1 MKEEYISEV
10 LKNVKN
16 KKAKAQIK
24 AELEDHI
31 DEKIQSYLDRGYS
44 QSEAQKL
51 AVKEMGK
58 AEDVGIPLNAL
69 HKGYKNLFTILGG
82 IVVLLLLFLSFY
94 FNARFAYASNLS
106 LHHAH
111 FIKFDFLS
119 LGIFAAYIILLV
131 LARKFNNKAIV
142 LFIIISFSIQIIF
155 SVVSFVIETS
165 STVMMDTR
173 MVGYRLVN
181 IFVIF
186 QPAAYALISL
196 VSKGFGGYIDSI
208 FGYDWLSSA
217 TANIW
222 VFQTASFILA
232 AVIIIW
238 AVLLYISLVKKERMT
253 LKKPRK
259 RIFATIE
266 KAAAVFLVLN
276 IIFMSSCTIAAYPQ
290 LDVKC
295 QKILDERV
303 DIINHVVSADFNKTA
318 DEQIEAFSS
327 YGYDLQKDEDYYS
340 NAANLDTYS
349 YYQTTNYLEIS
360 KGKNDEKINRI
371 IYSLTLFDSIYIK
384 DFLCDADDYKI
395 LQTLKPGTDLKDV
408 INSGILQKAV
418 GIDYSKKESKYDS
431 GKYMYI
437 GFQFDN
443 TVETLNIDKKLNY
456 QDDKGYKTIL
466 KNYQKTN
473 LRTLTLENGKVVSND
488 SLEDY

>member
-31 DEKIQSYLDRGYS
+31 DEKIQSYLDLGYIE
-44 QSEAQKL
+44 SEAQEL

-58 AEDVGIPLNAL
+58 AEDIGIPLNAL

-82 IVVLLLLFLSFY
+82 IAVLLLLFLSFY
-94 FNARFAYASNLS
+94 FNGKFAYASNLGLYPS
-106 LHHAH
+106 H
-111 FIKFDFLS
+111 FIKYDFLS
-119 LGIFAAYIILLV
+119 LGIFAAYIILLL
-131 LARKFNNKAIV
+131 LARKFNSKVVA
-142 LFIIISFSIQIIF
+142 LFIIISFSLQIVF
-155 SVVSFVIETS
+155 TMLSFAIETS

-173 MVGYRLVN
+173 NIGQSFVN
-181 IFVIF
+181 IFVVF

-196 VSKGFGGYIDSI
+196 VSKGFSGYIDSI
-208 FGYDWLSSA
+208 FGYDRLSSA

-232 AVIIIW
+232 AFIITW
-238 AVLLYISLVKKERMT
+238 AVLLYIAIAKKERMT

-259 RIFATIE
+259 RAFLTIE
-266 KAAAVFLVLN
+266 KAAAVFLALN
-276 IIFMSSCTIAAYPQ
+276 IIFMSSCTIAACSQ

-295 QKILDERV
+295 QKILDERI
-303 DIINHVVSADFNKTA
+303 DIINRVISADFSKSA
-318 DEQIEAFSS
+318 YEQIEAFRS
-327 YGYDLQKDEDYYS
+327 YGYDLQKVEDYYLD
-340 NAANLDTYS
+340 AANWDRYS
-349 YYQTTNYLEIS
+349 YYKTTNYLEIS
-360 KGKNDEKINRI
+360 KGKNSENINHI
-371 IYSLTLFDSIYIK
+371 VYSLTLFDSMYIK
-384 DFLCDADDYKI
+384 NFLCNDQDYEI
-395 LQTLKPGTDLKDV
+395 LKSLKPGTDLKDV
-408 INSGILQKAV
+408 VNSGILQKAV
-418 GIDYSKKESKYDS
+418 AIDENDKYIS
-431 GKYMYI
+431 IAFK
-437 GFQFDN
+437 FDN

-473 LRTLTLENGKVVSND
+473 LRTLTLENGKVVSNE